1 MMSNGGRRI
10 RLAIFSLAL
19 VYLLSLS
26 LVSQITYPPKE
37 NTGGEDIPA
46 VGVNYIEGLFMDMA
60 RQVTPDLIH
69 WLTENPV
76 IYDTSSSPPIPDSGY
91 QGLTKLI
98 LKIILIPY
106 QILILLTGIYI
117 VYASVVPRKRAF
129 AKHYLTRLIVG
140 MVLTGLSPII
150 FQVLLELEHGLL
162 LALIQTSVGSAG
174 GTCHGMTPEACLDHI
189 GGVVSLMTA
198 SMFVM
203 PYTCALGG
211 LGLII
216 VIASYAVVWLRWA
229 VVTALGILFP
239 ATIFLYMWNYTQGI
253 GRKLMKYTFIWIFMP
268 IVQAFFI
275 VLLAE
280 SASNWMSVQG
290 AIMALGSF
298 IGVMLS
304 PLIMT
309 GLLKVVG
316 SMTVMVGSKTQSPF
330 LTGAGHLM
338 MGHGPYS
345 LSSAASMKLHRDSR
359 LRQEGQSP
367 GGVPGAEKRPSV
379 GVGGGVMGAF
389 RALRSG
395 ESATSALKTGFF
407 GTAGKG
413 GSKAPGAR
421 HQERF
426 EKGVNQLFGGGGL
439 RIGSRLKGLANIGLS
454 LTAQTAHAHL
464 LHPIGYGLTGLFHK
478 ESDIAPKWLRDP
490 LNQIGE
496 AFLEGKPVRGVLQG
510 VGSGLGVWDK
520 DKGIRPWRLAGM
532 VGLGLGMFTPIGH
545 FGFAA
550 AVGGSLLGGFVFG
563 QGLSMKGVAEGY
575 GEARRQGRGVIRSAL
590 SSAVSGLNIKAGLLA
605 RKRAR
610 LQKRRSRMNRP
621 IRKHMAKYDDR
632 LAKLNS
638 NAKIAHNGAEFVLN
652 MPDGTTINST
662 TPATAP
668 GMTPELKKLHEQM
681 NATGTSPGSTLIA
694 GTTLGDLVNERAHLD
709 NQIEQV
715 THDFEKVNNLGR
727 SVDALA
733 STEGREPGI
742 DLEKSADKLDGEAEE
757 TIASAG
763 MSFEGL
769 DVAEVNSRATRSGST
784 ANAVISEHI
793 EGLAR
798 TDPEKLS
805 MKTNAYAAHAA
816 GNDGALRDA
825 TGRVERPGDTAEDV
839 YNNASTEI
847 AGMGL
852 SPEEER
858 RRKTTATQAI
868 GMRARA
874 AARRTVAAER
884 FAGLD
889 TKRFSTEQLGKKQ
902 SLLHGE
908 LARRGLV
915 DRVTGVP
922 TAMAPRNDNER
933 MMLSTFNRVNSDL
946 TPVGGGLSPAQERDA
961 KRMKPNAQARKLH
974 ADYVQDNLS
983 TTDPTG
989 SDKHALDN
997 QHSHSEYLGRVED
1010 DPHMRQIFQLD
1021 DDREADVNTLV
1032 PGTIRGDESSDELNS
1047 RRQQIS
1053 QAIQDQGKAEHIRS
1067 LGPAATKS
1075 EQREE
1080 KELRGR
1086 SDAVLSPLGLHPT
1099 MNATVMSRVTQE
1111 VSRNQ
1116 LLDQHVVNT
1125 HQMAYDEKGQFHHV
1139 SDKARAVFD
1148 PSGTSTGNI
1157 NTTDA
1162 ATQMMAD
1169 GNSEFTCTARELYD
1183 YRQRGRQMR
1192 TLTAK
1197 REAFHTVE
1205 EHGGSPEIAVHM
1217 SQYDRDVYKA
1227 LPTPT
1232 GDYIEDPVTHRFVRA
1247 PTPGTGTHSKER
1259 RECFVST
1266 VDGLSDEA
1274 AGNLHKAGIKN
1285 WAELSAIYPQNRRM
1299 EARCMSRR
1307 EQMKANN
1314 GGVEP
1319 TPGTPERRQYD
1330 KLGTKTANYKSIADA
1345 NGEADVFRGSTGDP
1359 RFGGAFIL
1367 NQDGIN
1373 TTVEDVASGAQYID
1387 TGTNTADY
1395 HLNATTKT
1403 YDYTPG
1409 AGEYERQG
1417 LAPVSPDVIDSVY
1430 EYLNPVKLHKDKL
1443 VGFIPHPWVSRAP
1456 RNPVVELASV
1466 ERQLKLASERAAPIQ
1481 RELIKIQDGMS

>member
-1 MMSNGGRRI
+1 MSNGGRRI
-10 RLAIFSLAL
+10 RLTLFSLAL

-37 NTGGEDIPA
+37 NTGGEDIWA

-60 RQVTPDLIH
+60 QQVTPDLIQ
-69 WLTENPV
+69 WITENPV
-76 IYDTSSSPPIPDSGY
+76 IYDTTSSPPIPDSGY

-150 FQVLLELEHGLL
+150 FQVLLEIEHGLL

-174 GTCHGMTPEACLDHI
+174 GTCHGMTPEDCLDHI

-229 VVTALGILFP
+229 VVTALGIIFP

-280 SASNWMSVQG
+280 SASNWMSLQG

-359 LRQEGQSP
+359 LRREGQSP
-367 GGVPGAEKRPSV
+367 GGVPGAKERPSV

-413 GSKAPGAR
+413 GSKAPGAS

-426 EKGVNQLFGGGGL
+426 ERGVNQLFGGGGL

-545 FGFAA
+545 VGFAA

-563 QGLSMKGVAEGY
+563 QGLSVKGVAEGY

-621 IRKHMAKYDDR
+621 IRKHLARYEDR
-632 LAKLNS
+632 LAKLDS
-638 NAKIAHNGAEFVLN
+638 EARIGFNGTQLVLN
-652 MPDGTTINST
+652 MPDGSSIDST
-662 TPATAP
+662 TPTTAANA
-668 GMTPELKKLHEQM
+668 ELKKLQEQM
-681 NATGTSPGSTLIA
+681 NPSGTTPGLTPEA
-694 GTTLGDLVNERAHLD
+694 GTTLGALVNERNTLD

-715 THDFEKVNNLGR
+715 THEFDHLNNIGK

-733 STEGREPGI
+733 SSEGKVPLEDKGKEL
-742 DLEKSADKLDGEAEE
+742 DLEESADKLDGEAEE
-757 TIASAG
+757 RLADAG
-763 MSFEGL
+763 MSFDGL
-769 DVAEVNSRATRSGST
+769 DVTEVNDRATRSGKS
-784 ANAVISEHI
+784 ANTVIDEHI
-793 EGLAR
+793 DRLAL
-798 TDPEKLS
+798 TPAQKAP
-805 MKTNAYAAHAA
+805 MKAVAHAAYAA
-816 GNDGALRDA
+816 NNIDALRDA
-825 TGRVERPGDTAEDV
+825 TGRVEHSGDSNEDI
-839 YNNASTEI
+839 YTRASGQI
-847 AGMGL
+847 SLMGL
-852 SPEEER
+852 RPEGEQ
-858 RRKTTATQAI
+858 RRKKVVTEAI

-874 AARRTVAAER
+874 AARRTVAAEQ

-889 TKRFSTEQLGKKQ
+889 TKRFSAEQLGKKQ

-922 TAMAPRNDNER
+922 TAMGPRNDNER

-946 TPVGGGLSPAQERDA
+946 TQVVGGLSPAQERDA
-961 KRMKPNAQARKLH
+961 KRMKPNAQARKLY
-974 ADYVQDNLS
+974 ADYVENHLS

-989 SDKHALDN
+989 SDNHALEN
-997 QHSHSEYLGRVED
+997 MKSHGNFMGNIED

-1021 DDREADVNTLV
+1021 DDREADVNSLL

-1047 RRQQIS
+1047 RRQQIN

-1067 LGPAATKS
+1067 LGSAATKS

-1086 SDAVLSPLGLHPT
+1086 SEAVLSPLGLHPT

-1148 PSGTSTGNI
+1148 PSGTSTGHI

-1162 ATQMMAD
+1162 ATQMIAD
-1169 GNSEFTCTARELYD
+1169 GNSEFTCPARELYD

-1205 EHGGSPEIAVHM
+1205 EYGGSPEIAVHM
-1217 SQYDRDVYKA
+1217 SQYDRDEYKA

-1232 GDYIEDPVTHRFVRA
+1232 GDYIEDPVTHRFIRA

-1274 AGNLHKAGIKN
+1274 AGNLHNAGIKT
-1285 WAELSAIYPQNRRM
+1285 WAELTAIYPQHRRM
-1299 EARCMSRR
+1299 AARNLRR
-1307 EQMKANN
+1307 QDQIVANN
-1314 GGVEP
+1314 GGAVP
-1319 TPGTPERRQYD
+1319 LAGTPEKRQYD
-1330 KLGTKTANYKSIADA
+1330 KLGRKAGEYESTANAQ
-1345 NGEADVFRGSTGDP
+1345 GEGDIFKVPGDP
-1359 RFGGAFIL
+1359 RHLGLPMIDQ
-1367 NQDGIN
+1367 NGIN

-1430 EYLNPVKLHKDKL
+1430 EYLNPVKLHGKNHI
-1443 VGFIPHPWVSRAP
+1443 IPLRVSRAP
-1456 RNPVVELASV
+1456 RNPVVELDSV
-1466 ERQLKLASERAAPIQ
+1466 ERQLKLASERAGPIQ
-1481 RELIKIQDGMS
+1481 RELISIQDGMS